1 MAWKTLYRKV
11 FYGHGSLSHAGMPTT
26 LFHFKLLFTISI
38 IIYKTNILPFLKKK
52 TKHDITNFILPKF
65 GSFEIPSHKKNY
77 QKIRKVSN

>member
-52 TKHDITNFILPKF
+52 LNMISPTSSYQNLVVLEFPLTKKL
-65 GSFEIPSHKKNY
+65 SKN
-77 QKIRKVSN
+77 